1 MTNENQP
8 VYGRRGKEKQSQRQI
23 EIEDALKHFLAC
35 EEAGNALSSDSLS
48 GVLQIRREDAALVLG
63 EMRERTLAEPKGD
76 VWCLTEKGK
85 QLALEMVRRHR
96 LYETFLAR
104 EKGVPAD
111 QWHSKADAEEHRMD
125 DHATNALANR
135 LGNPRFDPHGDPIP
149 TREGD
154 LPMASR
160 VSLVEWDVSEPAM
173 IDHIEDEPVSM
184 YRKLVSLG
192 LHAGMVLREMKS
204 IDGGGLQISV
214 EGRTIEVSS
223 ELLGMIHV
231 VELPEEEEMPD
242 GIRRLSE
249 LKVGEEGVVYGLSAS
264 CYGPERRRLLDLGIV
279 PGTLI
284 RCEFQS
290 PFSSPHA
297 YFVRGTLFGFRDEQ
311 AEKILLE
318 PKK

>member
-8 VYGRRGKEKQSQRQI
+8 VHGRRGKEKQSQRQI

-48 GVLQIRREDAALVLG
+48 GVLQIRREDAALVLE
-63 EMRERTLAEPKGD
+63 EMRERRLAEPNGD

-111 QWHSKADAEEHRMD
+111 QWHSQADTEEHRMD
-125 DHATNALANR
+125 GDATNALANR

-154 LPMASR
+154 LPVASR

-173 IDHIEDEPVSM
+173 IDHIEDEPVPM
-184 YRKLVSLG
+184 HKTRGQINNKKEIDIVGCDLVVFD
-192 LHAGMVLREMKS
+192 AW
-204 IDGGGLQISV
+204 
-214 EGRTIEVSS
+214 EG
-223 ELLGMIHV
+223 ELV
-231 VELPEEEEMPD
+231 F
-242 GIRRLSE
+242 
-249 LKVGEEGVVYGLSAS
+249 
-264 CYGPERRRLLDLGIV
+264 CRRRLRVG
-279 PGTLI
+279 
-284 RCEFQS
+284 Q
-290 PFSSPHA
+290 
-297 YFVRGTLFGFRDEQ
+297 FVIMPSIG
-311 AEKILLE
+311 
-318 PKK
+318 